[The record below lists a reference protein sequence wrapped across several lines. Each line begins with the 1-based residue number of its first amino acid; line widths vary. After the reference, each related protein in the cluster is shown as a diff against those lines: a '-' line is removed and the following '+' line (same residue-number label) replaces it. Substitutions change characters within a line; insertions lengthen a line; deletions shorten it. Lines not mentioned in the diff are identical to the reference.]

1 MATKLEGEL
10 APTDLPKGVELVAP
24 GVLKVVV
31 DQVPWEI
38 FPEPSGRIFPPNQL
52 ICGGALIPA
61 CWDSAPGI
69 IGANQPPG
77 FIAEMHS
84 HGTDM
89 VYYFLGGGMSMP
101 GEGTYEPGHMR
112 IVDADTVYGPE
123 WTEDG
128 GTHFLLFAIGND
140 FITDWVDDHTPGSS
154 IKVEKDYTINP
165 VAEIKPGVVEV
176 IPGIRKIDLAA
187 VPWEPRPDAPEG
199 APPVQVISENP
210 GVVSYDMPA
219 GYEIP
224 EHSFPTEMVYI
235 ITDGEVSVAGE
246 TTYRA
251 GDLRVAEA
259 DVEVGRTVAGP
270 GGAKGIA
277 ITIGSLA
284 G

>member
-1 MATKLEGEL
+1 MTTQLEDES
-10 APTDLPKGVELVAP
+10 APTDFPKGVELVAP

-52 ICGGALIPA
+52 ICGGALIPG
-61 CWDSAPGI
+61 CWESAPGI
-69 IGANQPPG
+69 IGADQPPG

-112 IVDADTVYGPE
+112 IVEADTVYGPE

-140 FITDWVDDHTPGSS
+140 FITDWVDDHAPGSS

-176 IPGIRKIDLAA
+176 IPGIRKVDLAE
-187 VPWEPRPDAPEG
+187 VPWEQGPGTLAK
-199 APPVQVISENP
+199 APPVQLISEEP
-210 GVVSYDMPA
+210 GIVSLRSAGRHRSPRNAHTTPRWCTSSLRASSMLPEKRRIGPA
-219 GYEIP
+219 
-224 EHSFPTEMVYI
+224 T
-235 ITDGEVSVAGE
+235 SVW
-246 TTYRA
+246 
-251 GDLRVAEA
+251 
-259 DVEVGRTVAGP
+259 
-270 GGAKGIA
+270 
-277 ITIGSLA
+277 
-284 G
+284 